1 MPEET
6 KLRRLQEMIELQTQL
21 SLESNLRDVGK
32 TVEVLIEGFSKR
44 SREQLF
50 GRTQQNKVVVFDK
63 QGYRVGQYVRVVI
76 ESATAATLLGKPE
89 KPAEGYVPAE

>member
-6 KLRRLQEMIELQTQL
+6 KLRRLSEMIDLQNQL

-32 TVEVLIEGFSKR
+32 EFEVLIEGFSKR

-50 GRTQQNKVVVFDK
+50 GRTQQNKVVIFDK
-63 QGYRVGQYVRVVI
+63 KNYRVGQYIKVCIDSVS
-76 ESATAATLLGKPE
+76 SATLIGHPVE
-89 KPAEGYVPAE
+89 K